1 MKNKTNCWLQF
12 NINSTYK
19 STNHFFV
26 GFKRSTST
34 LGTTFS
40 GRNEPCADTAE
51 GLTTTTTVAIMGS
64 SGMMSSGGSGSGGGV
79 VVGVGWF
86 MSRSS
91 SSGGSVLFVVLS
103 GRSRLIVLSSCG
115 GGRGGAVDTRNVVGG
130 QVNIQRNSF
139 FAVTTGDAG
148 LVTISANKRNKNE
161 DIVAIDLLVA
171 TVGNGDV
178 ARSTVDRSAVK
189 VNSLKHIS

>member
-1 MKNKTNCWLQF
+1 
-12 NINSTYK
+12 
-19 STNHFFV
+19 
-26 GFKRSTST
+26 
-34 LGTTFS
+34 
-40 GRNEPCADTAE
+40 
-51 GLTTTTTVAIMGS
+51 
-64 SGMMSSGGSGSGGGV
+64 MMSSGGSGGGV

-91 SSGGSVLFVVLS
+91 SGGSVLFVVLR
-103 GRSRLIVLSSCG
+103 GRSRLMVLSSCG

-139 FAVTTGDAG
+139 FVVTTGDAG

-161 DIVAIDLLVA
+161 DVVAIDLLVA